1 MRIIGGDAKGR
12 RIYSPKNSKTRPTS
26 DGIKESLFNILQEVS
41 GKSFLDLF
49 AGCGNVGLEALS
61 RGAAKVVFVEKNP
74 VMVNAIKRNLLEL
87 GINNKYQILETE
99 AAKGIKKL
107 QRKGEKFDFLFADP
121 PYEKGFIREIFQYLG
136 EGEMISSDGVAIFQ
150 HSVREDIPGTL
161 TGTFILTD
169 QRRYGDTRISFFK
182 RMEREKGTHI

>member
-12 RIYSPKNSKTRPTS
+12 RIYSPKKNNIRPTS

-41 GKSFLDLF
+41 GKAFLDLF

-107 QRKGEKFDFLFADP
+107 RSKGEQFDFLFVDP
-121 PYEKGFIREIFQYLG
+121 PYEKGFVGKIFQCLCD
-136 EGEMISSDGVAIFQ
+136 GEMISSEGVVIFQ
-150 HSVREDIPGTL
+150 HSVREHIPGTL
-161 TGTFILTD
+161 TGTFMLTD
-169 QRRYGDTRISFFK
+169 QRRYGDTHISFFK
-182 RMEREKGTHI
+182 RTEREKGMHI

>member
-12 RIYSPKNSKTRPTS
+12 RIYSPKKNNIRPTS

-41 GKSFLDLF
+41 GKAFLDLF

-61 RGAAKVVFVEKNP
+61 RGAANVVFVEKNP

-87 GINNKYQILETE
+87 GIKNKYQILETE

-161 TGTFILTD
+161 TGTFMLTD

>member
-107 QRKGEKFDFLFADP
+107 QRKGEKFDFIFADP
-121 PYEKGFIREIFQYLG
+121 PYEKGFVREIFQYLG

-161 TGTFILTD
+161 TGTFMLTD

-182 RMEREKGTHI
+182 RMEREKGTYI

>member
-12 RIYSPKNSKTRPTS
+12 RIYSPKKNNIRPTS

-41 GKSFLDLF
+41 GKAFLDLF

-61 RGAAKVVFVEKNP
+61 RGAANVVFVEKNP

-87 GINNKYQILETE
+87 GIKNKYQILETE

-107 QRKGEKFDFLFADP
+107 RSKGEQFDFLFADP

-136 EGEMISSDGVAIFQ
+136 EGEMISSSGVAIFQ
-150 HSVREDIPGTL
+150 HSIREDIPGTL
-161 TGTFILTD
+161 TGTFMLTD

>member
-12 RIYSPKNSKTRPTS
+12 RIYSPKKNNIRPTS

-41 GKSFLDLF
+41 GKAFLDLF

-61 RGAAKVVFVEKNP
+61 RGAANVVFVEKNP

-99 AAKGIKKL
+99 AAKDIKKL
-107 QRKGEKFDFLFADP
+107 QRKGEQFDFLFADP

-136 EGEMISSDGVAIFQ
+136 EGEMISSSGVAIFQ
-150 HSVREDIPGTL
+150 HSIREDIPGTL
-161 TGTFILTD
+161 TGTFMLTD